1 MGRWKE
7 NNTQKM
13 AEQVDVKINIIT
25 TENPP
30 LASIESATEGIAD
43 AASSA
48 SDSFEDLG
56 NNAQAAS
63 GNIGKIKG
71 VLGPIKGLISQL
83 TGGISDGFFQ
93 AFQAIKAASLGLKG
107 FKLALAATGIGA
119 AIAALGFLAEA
130 LMKSRQA
137 AKAAEET
144 LKNLNDQFKVSNANI
159 IQNAQGIQALSS
171 AYEKGELNQS
181 QYIAGLAELGITI
194 DANNLKT
201 KNSIDQIN
209 ELAGLNGMLGN
220 IQAQRAKQEALLA
233 EAVKQGNSEQIRSLQ
248 EQITTLDVSIAKVA
262 GRRKEILD
270 FFEKQKQVDEKFKA
284 EQTNIPAYFN
294 AVQVEA
300 ETLLEVIF
308 GSKADLDKKIE
319 AFGENV
325 SKGIQRQLPITK
337 DAAEEQLASFSD
349 YLNNLSRNTSA
360 FFDGEQGKA
369 ISASLATAATFTKT
383 LSDAQDVSS
392 REAFESAKKYKIAS
406 VITSALQSS
415 FEAYGSAQQFGPVLG
430 PILGA
435 AQVAAIAIASNKAIQ
450 DIKGST
456 FDSPSSPQLSTPP
469 APAGAQPQFNIVGQG
484 GINQLAASVGRQ
496 NRQPIRAYVVGGDVT
511 TSQELERRR
520 IRTATFG

>member
-1 MGRWKE
+1 
-7 NNTQKM
+7 M

-83 TGGISDGFFQ
+83 TNGISDGFFQ
-93 AFQAIKAASLGLKG
+93 AFQAIKAASTGLKG
-107 FKLALAATGIGA
+107 FRLALAATGIGV

-137 AKAAEET
+137 AKAAEEA
-144 LKNLNDQFKVSNANI
+144 LKNLNEQFKVSNANL
-159 IQNAQGIQALSS
+159 IQNARGVQALSS
-171 AYEKGELNQS
+171 AYEKGEINQS
-181 QYIAGLAELGITI
+181 QYLAGLAELGITI

-201 KNSIDQIN
+201 KDSIDQIN
-209 ELAGLNGMLGN
+209 ELAVLNGTLGN

-233 EAVKQGNSEQIRSLQ
+233 EAVKQGNNEQILSLQ

-294 AVQVEA
+294 AIRVEA

-308 GSKADLDKKIE
+308 GSKGDLDKEIE
-319 AFGENV
+319 QFGQNI
-325 SKGIQRQLPITK
+325 SKGIQKQLPTTR
-337 DAAEEQLASFSD
+337 DAAEQQVNSYSE
-349 YLNNLSRNTSA
+349 YLKNLSRNTSA
-360 FFDGEQGKA
+360 FFNGEQGKA
-369 ISASLATAATFTKT
+369 VSASLATAATFTKT

-392 REAFESAKKYKIAS
+392 KAAFESAKKYKIAS

-415 FEAYGSAQQFGPVLG
+415 FEAYGAAQQFGPVLG

-435 AQVAAIAIASNKAIQ
+435 AQVAAIAIASNKAIS
-450 DIKGST
+450 DIKNSSFEAST
-456 FDSPSSPQLSTPP
+456 LPSTS
-469 APAGAQPQFNIVGQG
+469 APRNASSLQANFNVVGTS
-484 GINQLAASVGRQ
+484 GINQLAQGIGGQ
-496 NRQPIRAYVVGGDVT
+496 FQQPLRAYVVGSDVMGYD
-511 TSQELERRR
+511 ELQRRR